1 MPTSRAEARTD
12 VPSPEPSPDSRP
24 AATAAAG
31 HREGSL
37 VESATQPGLDDLVPL
52 AGDERDDPDA
62 GGGDHLPHRPRD
74 RPADERL
81 DSELGQARPHPAWR
95 ARGEHLVR
103 LEDDPAGFGLD
114 DEKVAG
120 GVEDGCDPAAPAGE
134 GRSRSVGGSVLVHVI
149 EGASSAPAPA
159 ESSSDHRTRS
169 GSTKCVASTGSA
181 RTPRSSVVAPL
192 LGGYGSTRAT
202 PLDPE
207 PTGRLARGDRCRA
220 CGSSGRASSCGC
232 LAPSRLRG
240 G

>member
-1 MPTSRAEARTD
+1 MPTSRAETRPD
-12 VPSPEPSPDSRP
+12 VTSPEPSPDSRP
-24 AATAAAG
+24 AAAAAAG
-31 HREGSL
+31 HREGRL
-37 VESATQPGLDDLVPL
+37 VEVAPEPRLNDIVPL
-52 AGDERDDPDA
+52 AGDERYDPDTE
-62 GGGDHLPHRPRD
+62 GGDHLPHRPRD
-74 RPADERL
+74 RPADERVDAEVGETGRSSAHRSGGERL
-81 DSELGQARPHPAWR
+81 FR
-95 ARGEHLVR
+95 ARE
-103 LEDDPAGFGLD
+103 EATGFGLY
-114 DEKVAG
+114 DEKVSG
-120 GVEDGCDPAAPAGE
+120 GVEDGCDPVAPARE
-134 GRSRSVGGSVLVHVI
+134 GRFRSVGGSVLVHVI